1 MSSDTNVSV
10 GNKSNSDL
18 AGDIQQVLAGATN
31 YYRWIYNQF
40 QDHIGKNV
48 LEIGCGGGHFTR
60 FLAERSCNLLVADI
74 ELQYLDALNK
84 KYASRPNFATTTI
97 DLNDLKWSYKYT
109 HKFDTVIFLNVLEHI
124 EDDKQVLEQLCRV
137 LCPKG
142 SLILMVPA
150 FQLLYG
156 SMDAADNHY
165 RRYSASEVRRKLQH
179 AGFDV
184 KWLRYMNMPGFFA
197 WFINGRILKRSLL
210 PEGQLGLYNQI
221 IPIVEQVERF
231 LPLPFGQSVISVATS
246 KAL

>member
-1 MSSDTNVSV
+1 MSSNTNAIN
-10 GNKSNSDL
+10 NKNNSDL

-40 QDHIGKNV
+40 KDYIGNNV

-60 FLAERSCNLLVADI
+60 FLAERPCNLLVADI
-74 ELQYLDALNK
+74 ELQYLDSLNK
-84 KYASRPNFATTTI
+84 KYISRPNFATTTI
-97 DLNDLKWSYKYT
+97 DLNDLKWSDKYIQ
-109 HKFDTVIFLNVLEHI
+109 KFDTVVFLNVLEHI
-124 EDDKQVLEQLCRV
+124 EDDHQVLEQLYKV

-142 SLILMVPA
+142 NLILMVPA
-150 FQLLYG
+150 FQSLYG

-165 RRYSASEVRRKLQH
+165 RRYSSGEVRKKLQR
-179 AGFDV
+179 AGFNV